1 MKTLFINIFLM
12 LFSLLFLC
20 SYGFA
25 VDNKITDDEKHATKI
40 IAEVDKII
48 SMIDIKSE
56 QMMTVYRKDGST
68 RKYRLHIMTGGGDK
82 AFAEIIEPAREQGIQ
97 MLRFGE
103 MVWRYLPNMK
113 KSIGISGGQSFLG
126 SDVKDIDIL
135 RLNLAE
141 DYRSR
146 IVEKSQDKYVI
157 ELQGKNS
164 SLVYAKSKLW
174 VKKKDFQPIKQEYF
188 SHSGK
193 LIKTVFYKDYREFD
207 GVKRPAVLEMQS
219 ALFPER
225 KTTLE
230 LISYRKGVK
239 NPGNIFHR
247 SNLGR
252 IVPKI

>member
-1 MKTLFINIFLM
+1 
-12 LFSLLFLC
+12 
-20 SYGFA
+20 
-25 VDNKITDDEKHATKI
+25 
-40 IAEVDKII
+40 
-48 SMIDIKSE
+48 
-56 QMMTVYRKDGST
+56 
-68 RKYRLHIMTGGGDK
+68 
-82 AFAEIIEPAREQGIQ
+82 
-97 MLRFGE
+97 
-103 MVWRYLPNMK
+103 
-113 KSIGISGGQSFLG
+113 
-126 SDVKDIDIL
+126 
-135 RLNLAE
+135 LAE

-193 LIKTVFYKDYREFD
+193 LIKTVFYKDYRDFD

-252 IVPKI
+252 IVPKT

>member
-1 MKTLFINIFLM
+1 M
-12 LFSLLFLC
+12 LLSLLFLC
-20 SYGFA
+20 TYSFA
-25 VDNKITDDEKHATKI
+25 VDKTNSDDEKHATEI

-48 SMIDIKSE
+48 AMIDIKSE
-56 QMMTVYRKDGST
+56 QMMTIYRKDGST
-68 RKYRLHIMTGGGDK
+68 RQYRLNIMTSGCDK
-82 AFAEIIEPAREQGIQ
+82 AFAEIIEPAREQGIR

-113 KSIGISGGQSFLG
+113 KLIRISGRQSFMG

-141 DYRSR
+141 DYISK
-146 IVEKSQDKYVI
+146 IVEESHDKYVI
-157 ELQGKNS
+157 ELQGRNS
-164 SLVYAKSKLW
+164 SLVYVESKLW
-174 VKKKDFQPIKQEYF
+174 VKKKDFQPIRQEYF

-193 LIKTVFYKDYREFD
+193 RVKTVFYRDYREFE
-207 GVKRPAVLEMQS
+207 GVERPAVLEIQS
-219 ALFPER
+219 ASSPER

-239 NPGNIFHR
+239 NPANIFHR

>member
-1 MKTLFINIFLM
+1 M
-12 LFSLLFLC
+12 LLSPLFLC

-25 VDNKITDDEKHATKI
+25 VDKTISDDEKHATEI
-40 IAEVDKII
+40 IAEVDNII

-68 RKYRLHIMTGGGDK
+68 RQYRLNIMTGGGDK
-82 AFAEIIEPAREQGIQ
+82 AFAEIVEPAREQGIQ

-103 MVWRYLPNMK
+103 MVWSYLPNMK
-113 KSIGISGGQSFLG
+113 KSIRISGGQSFLG

-135 RLNLAE
+135 RLSLAE

-146 IVEKSQDKYVI
+146 IVEKSQDRYVI

-174 VKKKDFQPIKQEYF
+174 VRKKDFQPIKQKYF

-193 LIKTVFYKDYREFD
+193 LVKTVFYRDYREFE

-219 ALFPER
+219 ASFPER

>member
-12 LFSLLFLC
+12 LLSLLFLC
-20 SYGFA
+20 SYSFA
-25 VDNKITDDEKHATKI
+25 VDKTISDDEKDAMEI

-48 SMIDIKSE
+48 AMIDIKSE
-56 QMMTVYRKDGST
+56 QMMTIYRKDGST
-68 RKYRLHIMTGGGDK
+68 RKYRLNIMTGGGDK

-113 KSIGISGGQSFLG
+113 KPIRISGGQSFMG

-135 RLNLAE
+135 RLNLAK
-141 DYRSR
+141 DYISR
-146 IVEKSQDKYVI
+146 IVEESHDKYVI
-157 ELQGKNS
+157 DLQGRNS

-193 LIKTVFYKDYREFD
+193 LVKTVFYRDYRDFE

-219 ALFPER
+219 ASCPER

>member
-12 LFSLLFLC
+12 VLSLLFLC
-20 SYGFA
+20 SYSFA
-25 VDNKITDDEKHATKI
+25 VDKTISDDEKDAMEI

-56 QMMTVYRKDGST
+56 QMMTIYRKDGST
-68 RKYRLHIMTGGGDK
+68 RQYRLNIMTGGGDK

-103 MVWRYLPNMK
+103 MVWRYLPNIK
-113 KSIGISGGQSFLG
+113 KPIRISGRQSFMG

-141 DYRSR
+141 DYISR
-146 IVEKSQDKYVI
+146 IVEESHDKYVI
-157 ELQGKNS
+157 ELQAKNS

-174 VKKKDFQPIKQEYF
+174 VKQKDFQPIKQEYF

-193 LIKTVFYKDYREFD
+193 LVKTVFYRNYRDFE

-219 ALFPER
+219 ASFPER